1 MDSQWVEY
9 LTEVNLFFLLTFFVY
24 ENEFFLI
31 SSREICFE

>member
-24 ENEFFLI
+24 ENEFFLRVEK
-31 SSREICFE
+31 SVLSK